1 LHSELVEF
9 KLADIGE
16 GINEVVVKEWYVTV
30 GDQVRQFDNICEVQS
45 DKASVTITS
54 RFDGKI
60 TKLFYETD
68 EMASVGKPLVQL
80 QIETGTFFAP

>member
-1 LHSELVEF
+1 M
-9 KLADIGE
+9 ADIGE
-16 GINEVVVKEWYVTV
+16 GINEVVIKEWYVKV

-60 TKLFYETD
+60 TKLYYETD
-68 EMASVGKPLVQL
+68 DMAAVGKPLVEL
-80 QIETGTFFAP
+80 RIESGKLKLVGLD